1 MFLRN
6 YVKKLYFTAI
16 LVTVFGI
23 IGFAEGVFAQTTKV
37 GFVYVGPIGDHGW
50 TYRHHV
56 GLKAVEKKFGSKV
69 KTTFIEKVPEGA
81 DAVRV
86 IRNLAAGGHDIIF
99 TTSFGFM
106 NPTAQIAEA
115 FPKVKFE
122 HATGYK
128 TGPNFSAYNS
138 RFYEARYLTGIIAG
152 KMTKSNKL
160 GYVASFPIPEV
171 IRGINS
177 AILGA
182 RSVNP
187 KAEIR
192 VVWVS
197 TWYDPGK
204 ESDAAKAL
212 IDQGVDVVFQHTD
225 SPAPCQ
231 TAEKKGV
238 FCFGQASD
246 NSHFAPK
253 AHLTAII
260 DDWGPYYIERVQA
273 LRNGSWKT
281 QNVWLGLKEKAV
293 YLSSFH
299 KKVPESVR
307 SLVKKTEANIIRGK
321 DHPFTGVIR
330 DQNGKVLYKK
340 GEVIS
345 DKDLSGMNF
354 YVEGVIGKI
363 PK

>member
-1 MFLRN
+1 M
-6 YVKKLYFTAI
+6 KKAI
-16 LVTVFGI
+16 ISILIMLFGAMSL
-23 IGFAEGVFAQTTKV
+23 FAETKV
-37 GFVYVGPIGDHGW
+37 GFVYVGPISDHGW

-56 GLKAVEKKFGSKV
+56 GLQALQKEFGANLKA
-69 KTTFIEKVPEGA
+69 TFVEKVPEGA

-86 IRNLAAGGHDIIF
+86 IRKLAQDGNDIIF

-106 NPTAQIAEA
+106 NPTAKVAKA

-197 TWYDPGK
+197 TWYNPGV

-260 DDWGPYYIERVQA
+260 DDWSPYYIERVEA
-273 LRNGSWKT
+273 LRNGSWKS
-281 QNVWLGLKEKAV
+281 QNVWLGLKDRAV
-293 YLSSFH
+293 YLSSFN
-299 KKVPESVR
+299 KKVPRSVR
-307 SLVKKTEANIIRGK
+307 SLVRRTERGIIRGNI
-321 DHPFTGVIR
+321 HPFTGEIKN
-330 DQNGKVLYKK
+330 QQGKVLYKK
-340 GEVIS
+340 GETIS
-345 DKDLSGMNF
+345 DKDLSEMGF

>member
-1 MFLRN
+1 MYFHKYFKNLSFIFL
-6 YVKKLYFTAI
+6 A
-16 LVTVFGI
+16 LVVFGVSSYS
-23 IGFAEGVFAQTTKV
+23 GQTFAKTTKV

-50 TYRHHV
+50 TYRHHI
-56 GLKAVEKKFGSKV
+56 GLQALEKKFGSEV
-69 KTTFIEKVPEGA
+69 KTTYIEKVPEGA

-86 IRNLAAGGHDIIF
+86 IRKLAADGNDIIF

-106 NPTAQIAEA
+106 NPTAQIAKM

-128 TGPNFSAYNS
+128 TGSNFATYNS

-152 KMTKSNKL
+152 KMTKSKKL

-182 RSVNP
+182 RKVNP

-192 VVWVS
+192 VIWVS

-204 ESDAAKAL
+204 ESDATKAL
-212 IDQGVDVVFQHTD
+212 IDQGVDVIFQHTD

-231 TAEKKGV
+231 TAEKRGV

-246 NSHFAPK
+246 NSEFAPK

-260 DDWGPYYIERVQA
+260 DDWGPYYIERVTA
-273 LRNGSWKT
+273 LRDGSWKT
-281 QNVWLGLKEKAV
+281 QSVWLGLKERAV
-293 YLSSFH
+293 YLSSFN
-299 KKVPESVR
+299 KKVPRSVR
-307 SLVKKTEANIIRGK
+307 SLVKKTQKNIISGK
-321 DHPFTGVIR
+321 NHPFAGVIK
-330 DQNGKVLYKK
+330 DQTGKVLYKK
-340 GEVIS
+340 GQVIS
-345 DKDLSGMNF
+345 DKELGGMNF
-354 YVEGVIGKI
+354 YVEGVIGKL

>member
-1 MFLRN
+1 MMLTKLTKIILAVIVVVFLG
-6 YVKKLYFTAI
+6 
-16 LVTVFGI
+16 VTSLS
-23 IGFAEGVFAQTTKV
+23 AQVTKV

-56 GLKAVEKKFGSKV
+56 GLQAIEKAFGDTV
-69 KTTFIEKVPEGA
+69 KTSYIEKVQEGA

-86 IRNLAAGGHDIIF
+86 IRQLAASGHDLIF

-106 NPTAQIAEA
+106 NPTLRVAKN
-115 FPKVKFE
+115 FPKVNFE

-128 TGPNFSAYNS
+128 TANNLSVYNS
-138 RFYEARYLTGIIAG
+138 RFYEARYLTGLIAG
-152 KMTKSNKL
+152 KMTKTNKL

-182 RSVNP
+182 RKVNP

-197 TWYDPGK
+197 SWYDPGK
-204 ESDAAKAL
+204 ESDAAQAL
-212 IDQGVDVVFQHTD
+212 IDQGVDIILQHTD

-238 FCFGQASD
+238 YCFGQASD

-260 DDWGPYYIERVQA
+260 DNWDDYYVQRV
-273 LRNGSWKT
+273 RDVKSGTWKS
-281 QNVWLGLKEKAV
+281 QNIWHGLKEGIVK
-293 YLSSFH
+293 LSSYS
-299 KKVPESVR
+299 KDVPTNVR
-307 SLVKKTEANIIRGK
+307 TLVEKTRKNIIAGR
-321 DHPFTGVIR
+321 DHPFTGKILA
-330 DQNGKVLYKK
+330 QNGKILYKK
-340 GEVIS
+340 GQIIP
-345 DKDLSGMNF
+345 DKDLARMNF
-354 YVEGVIGKI
+354 YVKGVIGKI
-363 PK
+363 PQ